1 MSVYGCPDQKLNN
14 WQHSQ
19 NHAVHRSKY
28 AWGVNGIDSLALKDN
43 VINLGP
49 IGLNSSTFQLNY
61 CVKQS
66 TSDDQRMKDAEWPR
80 GLYAIFSANYEC
92 PIGKFMSS
100 IALNFVCLIDS
111 LCLINKFSVNRDG
124 SSWVEPVLS

>member
-19 NHAVHRSKY
+19 NHAVHRHKY
-28 AWGVNGIDSLALKDN
+28 AWGVNGIDSLALKDD

-66 TSDDQRMKDAEWPR
+66 TSDGQRMKDAEWPR
-80 GLYAIFSANYEC
+80 GLYAIFPTNYEC

-100 IALNFVCLIDS
+100 IALNFFV
-111 LCLINKFSVNRDG
+111 
-124 SSWVEPVLS
+124 